1 MAGGKLTPRQ
11 KMINLMYLVFI
22 AMLALNMS
30 KEVLSAFG
38 LINERFESANSL
50 ALTSNQAILADLE
63 LKAQDKPDQYTIPK
77 NIAVKVEQASATYYK
92 FLGSLKSDLTSDIER
107 EKDGKMPYETMDN
120 SSKLDEA
127 WFTGDGLS
135 KKGKEVVAATEKYK
149 LDIKGALGANPKF
162 TEILKQFES
171 KFNTGDVKD
180 REGVSKNNLDYHFKG
195 FPLIASV
202 SKLTALQND
211 INDVEYQILS
221 SLTGNT
227 AVSAA
232 SMKNYTAIVIPEKSA
247 FFAGEAVKG
256 KIVLGRFD
264 KSTVPT
270 AVTVNGSKVNL
281 ATSLHDGQVDFSFG
295 AGNVGEHDIA
305 GNFTFMEDGKP
316 VAIPITGNYVV
327 VPKPNSATISADKM
341 NVVYRGVIN
350 PMTITFAGIPSNKIS
365 ASGSGLSSAGKP
377 GSFNMNPGQG
387 SEVVINVTGTLPDGS
402 KVSDKKSFRIKGIPP
417 PVGAIGGEMGVVKG
431 AKSRLEVSQ
440 ISAKLPDFDFNVNLS
455 VVGFTLKV
463 AGQAAVIV
471 SGDRVNSQCKTALA
485 RATRGDQVT
494 ISDIK
499 TKLVGSDIM
508 LSRTAVVIYEIQ

>member
-38 LINERFESANSL
+38 LINERFETANGL
-50 ALTSNQAILADLE
+50 ALTSNEAILADLDV
-63 LKAQDKPDQYTIPK
+63 KAQDKPEQYKVPNEIGKKVDAATITFYK
-77 NIAVKVEQASATYYK
+77 YVE
-92 FLGSLKSDLTSDIER
+92 SLKTGFTKDIKR
-107 EKDGKMPYETMDN
+107 EENGKLPYETMDN
-120 SSKLDEA
+120 SSKLDES
-127 WFTGDGLS
+127 WFSGDGLS
-135 KKGKEVVAATEKYK
+135 AKGKEVVAAVETYK
-149 LDIKGALGANPKF
+149 AAIKSAIGNDPKF
-162 TEILKQFES
+162 SDIAKEFNT
-171 KFNTGDVKD
+171 KFNTGDVVD
-180 REGVSKNNLDYHFKG
+180 REGVKKNNLDYNFKH

-202 SKLTALQND
+202 AKLTAIQND
-211 INDVEYQILS
+211 VNTIENQILS
-221 SLTGNT
+221 RLTGST
-227 AVSAA
+227 AVAAA

-270 AVTVNGSKVNL
+270 KVVVNGGNL
-281 ATSLHDGQVDFSFG
+281 NLGSALHDGQVDFSFG
-295 AGNVGEHDIA
+295 AGNVGEHDIN

-316 VAIPITGNYVV
+316 VAIPIKGNYVV

-350 PMTITFAGIPSNKIS
+350 PMTISFAGVSADKVS
-365 ASGSGLSSAGKP
+365 ASAPGLSPAGKP
-377 GSFNMNPGQG
+377 GAYNMNPGQG

-402 KVSDKKSFRIKGIPP
+402 KVSDRKAYRIKGIPA
-417 PVGAIGGEMGVVKG
+417 PVGAIAGDVGTVKG

-440 ISAKLPDFDFNVNLS
+440 VSAKLLDFDFNVQLN
-455 VVGFTLKV
+455 VVGFTFKV
-463 AGQAAVIV
+463 PGQAAVIV
-471 SGDRVNSQCKTALA
+471 SGDRVNAQCKAAMA
-485 RATRGDQVT
+485 RATRGDMVT

-508 LSRTAVVIYEIQ
+508 LSRTAPVIFEIQ